1 MPRQRAVRVVCTEY
15 THRSRL
21 TKKRHTDDRPRIR
34 IGIFIIIAVPTRS
47 LDFARR
53 QCATDVCVRFARRLD
68 RGRQTPFTPRSSPTP
83 RERFDVE
90 TRARR
95 ERKPRASTDATDR
108 TPRRPRPTTT
118 TDDESIR
125 TQGRRYGTRARLDA
139 IDRPEARARRR
150 VRAFAS
156 SASSTTTAT
165 EVNTASCRCDTRLF
179 EK

>member
-1 MPRQRAVRVVCTEY
+1 MPRQRGVRVVCTEY

-34 IGIFIIIAVPTRS
+34 IGIAIGIAVPTRS

-53 QCATDVCVRFARRLD
+53 QCATDVCVRFARRLE

-95 ERKPRASTDATDR
+95 ERKPRASTDR

>member
-34 IGIFIIIAVPTRS
+34 IGIAIGIAVPTRS

-95 ERKPRASTDATDR
+95 ERKPRASTDR

-139 IDRPEARARRR
+139 NDRPEARARRR